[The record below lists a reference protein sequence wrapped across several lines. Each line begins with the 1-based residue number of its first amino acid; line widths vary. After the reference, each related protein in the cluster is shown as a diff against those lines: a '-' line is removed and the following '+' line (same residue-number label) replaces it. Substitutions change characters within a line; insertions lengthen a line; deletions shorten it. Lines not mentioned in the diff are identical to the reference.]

1 MTEKEKNKILKEVK
15 RCLDNNKAFIICTP
29 DMMTAFGTKF
39 ITCCMLKLIYNH
51 QMSDMSMKNMYKH
64 LENINDK
71 EIDKFIYKASKTIL
85 NECAKDLDQYEKIM
99 KSIKEKIDEL
109 L

>member
-29 DMMTAFGTKF
+29 DIMTAFGTKF
-39 ITCCMLKLIYNH
+39 IICCMFRVIYNH
-51 QMSDMSMKNMYKH
+51 QMSGVDMYKYF
-64 LENINDK
+64 ENINDK
-71 EIDKFIYKASKTIL
+71 ELNKVVYKASKTIL
-85 NECAKDLDQYEKIM
+85 NEYAKDLDQSEEII
-99 KSIKEKIDEL
+99 KSIKEKNDEL

>member
-29 DMMTAFGTKF
+29 DMMTSFGTHF
-39 ITCCMLKLIYNH
+39 INCFMLRCIYNH
-51 QMSDMSMKNMYKH
+51 QMRDVNIKDLYKH
-64 LENINDK
+64 FENINDK
-71 EIDKFIYKASKTIL
+71 ELNEIVYKSTKIIL
-85 NECAKDLDQYEKIM
+85 NEYAKDLDQSEKIM